1 MLVRNLAQALAL
13 TLATFAGGVAHG
25 QADPGAAWELKMLGV
40 NDQAK
45 LEQMASFAKQRT
57 VKLAIVGQGGVS
69 QKQLASML
77 TGGNKVV
84 YHNCADPGRGT
95 HDTSEAK
102 VILAITN
109 ALGVTVEL
117 HVWQPGEALAD
128 VADKF
133 RQAGDIADIVCT
145 YQSFWG
151 PTTPAIHEAIRR
163 SSKAMFVSPYV
174 EVADNLTSNAPQG
187 SACKPWTQDSILH
200 FVTAVPLSRR
210 GGDGR
215 IVAPKDRGEQD
226 SEAINFIAPSY
237 YASGAGG
244 TCPSGAVTAACAVY
258 LYSVM
263 KGDPTP
269 EKVIHLLR
277 DTVTVDRALL
287 TSAEELDDA
296 AIDLLEK
303 QIDALR
309 NPSEGKQR
317 KLDAPGVLNL
327 YEAFRRINDN
337 ATETGEADESDR

>member
-1 MLVRNLAQALAL
+1 MINPAQAI
-13 TLATFAGGVAHG
+13 ATTIVLFAGGVALS
-25 QADPGAAWELKMLGV
+25 QADPGAAWELNMLGV
-40 NDQAK
+40 NDPAR
-45 LEQMASFAKQRT
+45 LEEMASFAKQRT

-69 QKQLASML
+69 EKQLASML
-77 TGGNKVV
+77 IDGNKVV
-84 YHNCADPGRGT
+84 YHDCTDPDRGT
-95 HDTSEAK
+95 HDTSEAN

-117 HVWQPGEALAD
+117 HVWQPGEAFAD

-133 RQAGDIADIVCT
+133 RQAGEVADIVCM

-151 PTTPAIHEAIRR
+151 PTTPAIHEAIRQ
-163 SSKAMFVSPYV
+163 SNKAMFVSPYV
-174 EVADNLTSNAPQG
+174 EVAAKPTNNTPQG
-187 SACKPWTQDSILH
+187 SACKPWTQGSILH

-210 GGDGR
+210 GGNGS
-215 IVAPKDRGEQD
+215 ILTPKDRGEQD

-258 LYSVM
+258 LYAVM
-263 KGDPTP
+263 ESDPTP
-269 EKVIHLLR
+269 KKVIDLLR

-287 TSAEELDDA
+287 TSAEEFDDA

-309 NPSEGKQR
+309 NPGEGKQR

-327 YEAFRRINDN
+327 YKAFRHIAGN
-337 ATETGEADESDR
+337 AAKVRQAQESEQ